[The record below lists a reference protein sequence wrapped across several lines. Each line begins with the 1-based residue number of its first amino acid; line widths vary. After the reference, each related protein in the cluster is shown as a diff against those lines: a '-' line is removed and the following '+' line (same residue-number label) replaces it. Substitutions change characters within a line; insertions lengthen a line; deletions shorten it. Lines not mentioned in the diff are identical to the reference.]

1 MRNTFEADEQRW
13 ARWMAHAQAGDL
25 ADYERLLRELA
36 AVIETYIVVRFGRI
50 DVLEDCVQE
59 CLVAIHSARHTW
71 DPRRPFRPWLFT
83 IVRHRTID
91 QLRARASWTQM
102 LRNAAPPEEAEAER
116 LLRQVDGVRILAR
129 LAPDHREMITLA
141 KYGGFTTA
149 EAAAWLGISE
159 SAAKARLHRA
169 LGAIQKML
177 EQEGLPA

>member
-1 MRNTFEADEQRW
+1 MRNTFEADERRW
-13 ARWMAHAQAGDL
+13 AQWMTRAQAGDV

-36 AVIETYIVVRFGRI
+36 RVIETYIVVRFGRL

-59 CLVAIHSARHTW
+59 CLVAIHAARHTW

-83 IVRHRTID
+83 LVRHRTID
-91 QLRARASWTQM
+91 QLRVRSSW
-102 LRNAAPPEEAEAER
+102 LNAQRDAPLPPDGESER
-116 LLRQVDGVRILAR
+116 LLRVVDGVRILAR

-141 KYGGFTTA
+141 KYGGLTAA

-169 LGAIQKML
+169 LGAIQKLL
-177 EQEGLPA
+177 ESEGLPA